1 VKAWTVICSSGKDAM
16 LFFRAGADVYIY
28 AEVEA
33 TRTLQFVPDE

>member
-1 VKAWTVICSSGKDAM
+1 M
-16 LFFRAGADVYIY
+16 FFLRAGADVYVY